1 MIITAIQEIIRN
13 FHTRVFILAYSEVKT
28 ATELTEPQ
36 SLLGETVII
45 DFFVFV
51 TI

>member
-1 MIITAIQEIIRN
+1 MITAIQEIIRN
-13 FHTRVFILAYSEVKT
+13 FHTTVFILAYSEVKT
-28 ATELTEPQ
+28 ATD
-36 SLLGETVII
+36 VII